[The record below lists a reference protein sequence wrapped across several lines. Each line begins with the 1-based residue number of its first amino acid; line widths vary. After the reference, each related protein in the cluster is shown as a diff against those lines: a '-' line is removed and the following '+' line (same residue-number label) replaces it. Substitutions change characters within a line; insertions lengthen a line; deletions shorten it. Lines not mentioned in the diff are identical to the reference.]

1 MLVGT
6 VTYPSPAITAS
17 RDAVW
22 LRVRRARNRGLR
34 TTVLLVAVAILL
46 ALTACV
52 SSPTLL
58 ATPTPTSSTELVR
71 PSPSLPATQTIHL
84 PTPASGPPSG
94 LQQIAEV
101 RLRNLPA
108 SGRSPAALALL
119 DGRLYVANWGSGN
132 VSIIEKGRVT
142 AVVDVGEG
150 PNALV
155 AEPGGGRV
163 FVANRWSRT
172 ITALEDG
179 HLALSWTVDGSP
191 RCLAVTGDR
200 LYVGLDDRGSV
211 LVYRLDDES
220 LVTEIGLPDTF
231 SVFALSAL
239 GDRLYAKGFGHVYAI
254 DPATN
259 QVEQDIVLTDTYVSL
274 AGDPVS
280 GHVLV
285 DRYDAA
291 TQQSLLVALDPA
303 TGSVVASAAVGGD
316 PRGVAVDAA
325 GRRAYVVSQFARQ
338 VFVVGLDDM
347 SVVAQIPV
355 GLDPESA
362 VIDQQKKRL
371 YVANRGSQSVSVID
385 AAGGR
390 LLTTV
395 PLAVNPQQVAI
406 DTERGLAFVAVPATA
421 SVIAVRGRSVVA
433 EIPVG
438 GHPASVAVDPTAQ
451 RGYVVDEAGRRGLVL
466 DLRRAAVVGEVS
478 LARGAHGASVDK
490 VHDRVY
496 LGDAVLDAATGKLIG
511 RLAVPNRLGPDVPP
525 VRVLAGN
532 DRLYVLAPNG
542 IPGSNYGLMIYAFSG
557 EPLKP
562 EEARFG
568 GLSTTDLVFDATA
581 DMLYSTAF
589 KIDAG
594 WLYKEDGATG
604 ENLARI
610 DLDRYP
616 VALALDPATHLLVV
630 GLVSPAEDQ
639 DNVLK
644 AFDSRTM
651 EILFEQPW
659 AGGFSDLV
667 FDTRR
672 GWLYVSD
679 PVRGALSIWA
689 VR

>member
-1 MLVGT
+1 
-6 VTYPSPAITAS
+6 
-17 RDAVW
+17 
-22 LRVRRARNRGLR
+22 
-34 TTVLLVAVAILL
+34 
-46 ALTACV
+46 
-52 SSPTLL
+52 
-58 ATPTPTSSTELVR
+58 
-71 PSPSLPATQTIHL
+71 
-84 PTPASGPPSG
+84 

-108 SGRSPAALALL
+108 SGRSPAAVALL

-150 PNALV
+150 PNALL
-155 AEPGGGRV
+155 AEPSSGRV
-163 FVANRWSRT
+163 FVANRRSRT
-172 ITALEDG
+172 ITALDDG
-179 HLALSWTVDGSP
+179 HLALSWTVGGSP
-191 RCLAVTGDR
+191 RCLALSGDR

-211 LVYRLDDES
+211 LVYRLADES
-220 LVTEIGLPDTF
+220 LVTEIELPDTF
-231 SVFALSAL
+231 SVFALSTL

-259 QVEQDIVLTDTYVSL
+259 QVEQDVVLTDTYVSL

-280 GHVLV
+280 GRVLV

-291 TQQSLLVALDPA
+291 TQESLLLALDPA
-303 TGSVVASAAVGGD
+303 TGSVVGRAVIGGD
-316 PRGVAVDAA
+316 PRGIAVDAA
-325 GRRAYVVSQFARQ
+325 GRRAYVVSQFTRQ
-338 VFVVGLDDM
+338 VFVVDLDDM
-347 SVVAQIPV
+347 SVVARIPV

-362 VIDQQKKRL
+362 VIDRQAERL

-385 AAGGR
+385 TAGGR
-390 LLTTV
+390 LLSTV
-395 PLAVNPQQVAI
+395 PLAVNPQGVAI
-406 DTERGLAFVAVPATA
+406 DMERGLAFVAVPATA

-451 RGYVVDEAGRRGLVL
+451 KGYVVDEAGRRGVVL
-466 DLRRAAVVGEVS
+466 DLRRDAVVGEVP
-478 LARGAHGASVDK
+478 LAPGARGASVDK
-490 VHDRVY
+490 VHGRVY
-496 LGDAVLDAATGKLIG
+496 MGDAVLDAATGKLIS

-557 EPLKP
+557 EPLKL
-562 EEARFG
+562 EETRFG
-568 GLSTTDLVFDATA
+568 GLSTTDLAWDSTA
-581 DMLYSTAF
+581 DVLYSTAF
-589 KIDAG
+589 KMDAG

-610 DLDRYP
+610 DLHRYP
-616 VALALDPATHLLVV
+616 VALALDPDTHLLVV
-630 GLVSPAEDQ
+630 GLVSPAEGR
-639 DNVLK
+639 DNILK

-651 EILFEQPW
+651 ETLFQQSWE
-659 AGGFSDLV
+659 GGFGDLV

-672 GWLYVSD
+672 GWLYVTD
-679 PVRGALSIWA
+679 PAGGMLSIWA
-689 VR
+689 EKP